1 MFPLPPEATFL
12 VLLYRKAPEVCTNKL
27 FQEEHIMISTL
38 STRRSFAARL
48 ASLFAGAGVAGAVS
62 ASNANAQGS
71 SSVQKLDYD
80 GKPATGGGFITP
92 LIVHNGV
99 IYIAGQGAHSHDPKG
114 EFPMDIDIH
123 TKKVMENVKT
133 LVEAGGGTMD
143 SILQLT
149 VYLANIDY
157 YDGMNKVF
165 KTYFPNGGPARTTVA
180 VATLP
185 GNSLV
190 EINCTAAVVN
200 PAKKG
205 A

>member
-1 MFPLPPEATFL
+1 
-12 VLLYRKAPEVCTNKL
+12 
-27 FQEEHIMISTL
+27 MISTL
-38 STRRSFAARL
+38 SNRRSFAARL
-48 ASLFAGAGVAGAVS
+48 ASLFAGVGVAEAILASDVHAQTSS
-62 ASNANAQGS
+62 AL
-71 SSVQKLDYD
+71 QKLDYD

-92 LIVHNGV
+92 LIIHNGV
-99 IYIAGQGAHSHDPKG
+99 IYIAGQGAHSHDPKS
-114 EFPMDIDIH
+114 EFPMEIEIH
-123 TKKVMENVKT
+123 TKKVMDNVKT

-149 VYLANIDY
+149 VYLTTIDS

-180 VATLP
+180 VAALP

-200 PAKKG
+200 PARKG
-205 A
+205 S